1 MAVNFL
7 KNEKTYQKKKKKKT
21 KQTGQEKTHLEC
33 KIQTD
38 LKIRDQIMLICRGR
52 AFQDTKNKCKPQEW
66 END

>member
-1 MAVNFL
+1 MAVKFF
-7 KNEKTYQKKKKKKT
+7 KNEKTYPPPKKNF

-38 LKIRDQIMLICRGR
+38 LKTRDQIMLICRGR
-52 AFQDTKNKCKPQEW
+52 AFQDAKNECKPQEW